1 MIVLGVTGGL
11 ASGKSTVSEYLKEKY
26 KAYIFDADIEAKK
39 LLHTEEVEKQI
50 LEIFPEIKSLENN
63 TLSRIAFKTKKS
75 QQKLNSII
83 HPHVEREIECRILEK
98 QSSHPFFIIDA
109 ALIIES
115 GSVSTLKN
123 KGMTLLVVVADESLR
138 IERAKL
144 RGNLLVETILERI
157 RLQLLDSEKL
167 KHADFVIENNSTKAV
182 LFKKVDKIITKIIN
196 E

>member
-109 ALIIES
+109 A
-115 GSVSTLKN
+115 
-123 KGMTLLVVVADESLR
+123 DESLR

-144 RGNLLVETILERI
+144 RGNLLVETVLERI

>member
-1 MIVLGVTGGL
+1 
-11 ASGKSTVSEYLKEKY
+11 
-26 KAYIFDADIEAKK
+26 
-39 LLHTEEVEKQI
+39 
-50 LEIFPEIKSLENN
+50 
-63 TLSRIAFKTKKS
+63 
-75 QQKLNSII
+75 
-83 HPHVEREIECRILEK
+83 
-98 QSSHPFFIIDA
+98 
-109 ALIIES
+109 LIIES
-115 GSVSTLKN
+115 GLVSTLKN

-144 RGNLLVETILERI
+144 RGNLLVETVLERI